1 MHWFSHLLIETE
13 RKLHIV
19 DIVVYFTFN
28 SNIYCLKP
36 HYKNISTT
44 HYHYLVEFSTSLM
57 TSQHPYPIHD
67 MPVKFAYCSSLCQ
80 TYFLKKCI
88 LFCGFAWQDTYLW
101 KAYEFWIFL
110 TIPNETNIITTHCGD
125 NFTFTRSIVLN

>member
-19 DIVVYFTFN
+19 DIVVNFTFN

-57 TSQHPYPIHD
+57 TSQH
-67 MPVKFAYCSSLCQ
+67 S
-80 TYFLKKCI
+80 YFTWYACKVCLLLKPLSNI
-88 LFCGFAWQDTYLW
+88 LFKKMYFVLRIRLTRYISMKSLW
-101 KAYEFWIFL
+101 ILDFFL